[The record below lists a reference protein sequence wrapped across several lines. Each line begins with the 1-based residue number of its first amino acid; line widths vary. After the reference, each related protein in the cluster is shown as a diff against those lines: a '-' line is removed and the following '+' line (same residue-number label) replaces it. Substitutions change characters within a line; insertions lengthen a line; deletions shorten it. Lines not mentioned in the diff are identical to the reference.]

1 MPKAGLGTIRK
12 GSEAWTRE
20 LCGRWAFFFGETQE
34 PEMGEVLVIEEIPG
48 VRTENEVFQ
57 TCLDEARI

>member
-1 MPKAGLGTIRK
+1 
-12 GSEAWTRE
+12 
-20 LCGRWAFFFGETQE
+20 
-34 PEMGEVLVIEEIPG
+34 MGEVLVIEEIPG